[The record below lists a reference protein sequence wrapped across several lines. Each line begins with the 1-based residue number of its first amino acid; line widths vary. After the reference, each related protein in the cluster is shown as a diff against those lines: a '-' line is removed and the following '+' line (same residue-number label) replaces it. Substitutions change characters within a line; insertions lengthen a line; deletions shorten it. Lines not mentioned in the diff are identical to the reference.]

1 MNEFRSFLRPNFLKF
16 ALLAILI
23 LISSSIV
30 TGFEATSKVTWHA
43 SRGFPF
49 PYMTIFDYVHGGRCQ
64 QNAICFAVN
73 VRDFSVFCFLLDVI
87 LLYLVS
93 CATAFAY
100 EILKKRFSKG
110 NFRP

>member
-1 MNEFRSFLRPNFLKF
+1 MNEFRSFFRPNILKF

-23 LISSSIV
+23 LTSLSIV

-49 PYMTIFDYVHGGRCQ
+49 PFMTIFDYVQGGRCQ

-73 VRDFSVFCFLLDVI
+73 VRDFSVFYFLLDVI
-87 LLYLVS
+87 LLYFVS
-93 CATAFAY
+93 CAIAFAY
-100 EILKKRFSKG
+100 ETLRIKSGIRNS
-110 NFRP
+110 